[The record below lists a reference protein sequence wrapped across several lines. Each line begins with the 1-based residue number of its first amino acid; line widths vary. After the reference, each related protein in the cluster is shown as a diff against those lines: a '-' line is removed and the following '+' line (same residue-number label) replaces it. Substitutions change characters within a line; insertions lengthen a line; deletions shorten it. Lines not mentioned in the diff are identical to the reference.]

1 MTALNYR
8 NHPAWLLRI
17 LFLRASAQSSAQ
29 SGFTLLES
37 LIAIV
42 VVAILLASIAPMLA
56 LTTAAR
62 IQARRVDLATQAA
75 RTYIDGVRSGAI
87 AAPDQNKTADFLLGN
102 FGVAA
107 PTALP
112 TDSGI
117 RVDTDGDGNFT
128 GPTDLFIQPMRNA
141 VSCLPTPCT
150 AAANDESNA
159 RKQGFTIAVRVYRAD
174 AFNDSGALGTTPAG
188 LVFIGTLGSRKSPL
202 VVVKSDIV
210 SGTTKFS
217 DFNNRL

>member
-8 NHPAWLLRI
+8 NHLDWLIKMLLLR
-17 LFLRASAQSSAQ
+17 FSARSSGQ

-42 VVAILLASIAPMLA
+42 VVAILLSSIAPLLA

-62 IQARRVDLATQAA
+62 IQARRVDLATQSA
-75 RTYIDGVRSGAI
+75 RTYIDGVRSKAI
-87 AAPDQNKTADFLLGN
+87 AVPEQNKTANFSLSDFGI
-102 FGVAA
+102 AA

-112 TDSGI
+112 TDPGTK
-117 RVDTDGDGNFT
+117 VDTDGDGSFS
-128 GPTDLFIQPMRNA
+128 GHMDLFIQPIRSP
-141 VSCLPTPCT
+141 VVCTPSPAC
-150 AAANDESNA
+150 NDASNA
-159 RKQGFTIAVRVYRAD
+159 RRQGFTIAVRVYRAD
-174 AFNDSGALGTTPAG
+174 AFNDSDPLLTTPAG
-188 LVFIGTLGSRKSPL
+188 LVFVGTLGSRKAPL

-210 SGTTKFS
+210 SSDTKFT

>member
-8 NHPAWLLRI
+8 NHPGWLMRI
-17 LFLRASAQSSAQ
+17 LFLQSSVQRSGQ
-29 SGFTLLES
+29 SGFSLLES

-62 IQARRVDLATQAA
+62 VQARRVDLATQAA

-87 AAPDQNKTADFLLGN
+87 AVPDQNKTADFLLGD

-112 TDSGI
+112 TDPGI
-117 RVDTDGDGNFT
+117 RIDTDGDGNFT
-128 GPTDLFIQPMRNA
+128 GPTDLFIQPMRNPA
-141 VSCLPTPCT
+141 ACTPFPAC
-150 AAANDESNA
+150 NDASNA
-159 RKQGFTIAVRVYRAD
+159 RRQGFTMAVRVYRAD
-174 AFNDSGALGTTPAG
+174 AFNDSDPLGTSAAG
-188 LVFIGTLGSRKSPL
+188 LVFIGTLGSRKNPL

-210 SGTTKFS
+210 SGTTRFN
-217 DFNNRL
+217 DFTDRL